1 MLRYLFRFATVG
13 AFGRAWAR
21 RSPFWLT
28 LGVAVMAFRFID
40 SRSAKRARRQRA

>member
-1 MLRYLFRFATVG
+1 MLRYLFRLATVG

-21 RSPFWLT
+21 RSPFWVAIGLALT
-28 LGVAVMAFRFID
+28 LFRFID